1 MHGTIP
7 DPSHPLVFVN
17 FYILKIVKAGFFISE
32 ELLYI
37 YLVLMKIFVLT
48 LFFFS
53 WNVSMKDKENLEC
66 FYVHL
71 ENLTLFCV

>member
-1 MHGTIP
+1 MHGTTP

-37 YLVLMKIFVLT
+37 YLVLIKIFVLT
-48 LFFFS
+48 LFWS
-53 WNVSMKDKENLEC
+53 HEM
-66 FYVHL
+66 YQ
-71 ENLTLFCV
+71 